1 MRKQRADARAE
12 APAMESYMKVEDVMT
27 KPARACAPT
36 DNLHTAAEI
45 MWAGDCGCV
54 PVTDADQ
61 RVVGILTDRDI
72 CMAAHLDGEPLRVR
86 TVESIMSNVVCV
98 CAAEDSLQ
106 DVARVMGEKQ
116 LRRLPV
122 INADGRLA
130 GIITLND
137 LALTANGH
145 GGDAEDSA
153 LSSDDIVRTLALI
166 SRHRPNQGSAEP
178 S

>member
-1 MRKQRADARAE
+1 
-12 APAMESYMKVEDVMT
+12 MKVEDLMT
-27 KPARACAPT
+27 HPARACAPT

-45 MWAGDCGCV
+45 MWSGDCGCV

-72 CMAAHLDGEPLRVR
+72 CMAAHLEGEPLRAR

-98 CAAEDSLQ
+98 CAAEDSVH

-122 INADGRLA
+122 VNADGRLA

-137 LALTANGH
+137 LALAANG
-145 GGDAEDSA
+145 GARERGNAS
-153 LSSDDIVRTLALI
+153 LSSEEVVKTLAAI

-178 S
+178 Y